1 MKKIIIILTLALA
14 CNYAAASDT
23 TIDKIEK
30 SLYGFTFANESIAS
44 RLNRIEEKVYG
55 KVQTGKTDVRI
66 AKLSKDLN
74 ADQMGKE
81 ILPKED
87 TFMNEDDYI
96 VYEKEPESAKTMDY
110 PAIDELEKQV
120 FKKEFKGQN
129 IKTRLS
135 NLEQKT
141 FNKTYE
147 KDDLSTR
154 VDRLKAQLKPQSFA
168 ANGMHQQENSFY
180 TSPADRLAQDYH
192 LDSYGDDFGFDYDA
206 YNSQHHS
213 NSSPQAHQNSKLLN
227 LSKIEKQI
235 YHKKFENEPTSKR
248 LTRIETSVFGT
259 SFPDDSDS
267 ERMQRLSSA
276 IQAQK
281 SASRYDNDKWNR
293 NMATAF
299 QIGTLILMVLA
310 CIL

>member
-1 MKKIIIILTLALA
+1 MKKIIIIISLFLFCGCAF
-14 CNYAAASDT
+14 ASNT

-30 SLYGFTFANESIAS
+30 SLYGFTFPNDSDSA
-44 RLNRIEEKVYG
+44 RLERIEQKVYG
-55 KVQTGKTDVRI
+55 KTQSGNTGTRI

-74 ADQMGKE
+74 ANEMGKE
-81 ILPKED
+81 IEPKED
-87 TFMNEDDYI
+87 TFMTEDDYI
-96 VYEKEPESAKTMDY
+96 TYEKEPASAATMDY

-120 FKKEFKGQN
+120 FKKVSKGQN

-135 NLEQKT
+135 ALEQKT
-141 FNKTYE
+141 FNKTYD

-168 ANGMHQQENSFY
+168 SNGMHQQENDFY
-180 TSPADRLAQDYH
+180 TYTPDKLAQDYH
-192 LDSYGDDFGFDYDA
+192 LDSYDPYGFDYDS
-206 YNSQHHS
+206 YNSRNNTYS
-213 NSSPQAHQNSKLLN
+213 APQTYQKPKPLN
-227 LSKIEKQI
+227 LSKIEKHI
-235 YHKKFENEPTSKR
+235 YRKKFDNEPTSAR
-248 LTRIETSVFGT
+248 LTRIENSIFGT

-281 SASRYDNDKWNR
+281 SSSQYDSDKWSR
-293 NMATAF
+293 NMAAAF